1 MRNELRFYLWE
12 RAASNVQQR
21 QSVYD
26 ADERAVF
33 SEESLKTRKDFSILV
48 NITHSHKLV
57 LSEIVILTMV
67 LVQGFGDLNFFLLPL
82 FEPITNH
89 PIMVVFNM

>member
-12 RAASNVQQR
+12 RAGSNVQQR
-21 QSVYD
+21 QRVYD

-67 LVQGFGDLNFFLLPL
+67 LVQGFGDLNFFFFFLCLNL
-82 FEPITNH
+82 
-89 PIMVVFNM
+89 